1 MTSWWSFGTTTTKKE
16 QAPITTNIAPTQP
29 FKAMSN
35 TFKRGVQYNMKIV
48 IRGDVMT
55 GKSTLFNRL
64 QGLDYQDTYA
74 STPQIEVTNIP
85 WNYKDSNDIVK
96 IEVWDVVDKAHNNNN
111 NIKKDTGIKLEH
123 TAATASTA
131 AAEASTPSTNI
142 EKPIDNK
149 EQTASVT
156 SDLALDASTVDVYRN
171 SHAAILVF
179 DITKQWTF
187 DYVNNALLNIPDNV
201 AILVLGNFADKCSQR
216 VVTVEEIHAT
226 LYEHNKR
233 RIENG
238 TIKPNLIRY
247 VETSLKSGLGLKY
260 IYEYLGVPFL
270 QLMMETLQKQLEL
283 KANDILNLLENLDK
297 DDDVPENM
305 HRRRGQDNFDQPSE
319 PHLAKQHEALKQ
331 AWDNDLQEIADDH
344 SSLAVDR
351 DIEESLIKQH
361 HAETPPP
368 PTGPVEII
376 KREGSL
382 VRPDT
387 PPTVDQ
393 FDVGT
398 LEDDWFG
405 DDTTTTTVM
414 PQKLKYNNDSD
425 DDDIPGNPMVAR
437 DEDVAS
443 VEYYSEKITSPSQS
457 HSLRKTSLEPTIIK
471 ADYNEDGE
479 DDEDDEVINRPKYN
493 EEDDDDEDED
503 INSNHPY
510 GGSMMGYQHNSS
522 LYNNHFYPTSTFK
535 SELNDV
541 WANNTG
547 INVVQSESEDEDN
560 QIQITAVAP
569 TEVTGDSS
577 NNNGSTFQS
586 PSDFQI
592 ESFTGM
598 GSYEEIGTNQDNPW
612 SQGYENMDDS
622 DNITTSNQAFYE
634 NEEKD
639 QEDRGI
645 THINEGV
652 EKTNISTKDKKAKKK
667 KKSSKSA
674 KTRKSSSSKSP

>member
-1 MTSWWSFGTTTTKKE
+1 MTSWWSFGTTVTKKE
-16 QAPITTNIAPTQP
+16 QVPVTTNVAPTQP

-55 GKSTLFNRL
+55 GKSTLFNCL
-64 QGLDYQDTYA
+64 QGLDFQDTYA

-96 IEVWDVVDKAHNNNN
+96 IEVWDVVDKAHNNNT
-111 NIKKDTGIKLEH
+111 KKDTGIKLEH
-123 TAATASTA
+123 TAAA
-131 AAEASTPSTNI
+131 AAASPSTNI
-142 EKPIDNK
+142 ENSTDNK
-149 EQTASVT
+149 EQTASIT

-187 DYVNNALLNIPDNV
+187 DYVNNTLLNIPDNV
-201 AILVLGNFADKCSQR
+201 AVLVLGNFADKSSQR

-283 KANDILNLLENLDK
+283 KANDILDLLENLDK

-344 SSLAVDR
+344 SSLAIDR
-351 DIEESLIKQH
+351 DIDESLIKQH

-368 PTGPVEII
+368 PTGPVEVL

-387 PPTVDQ
+387 PPVVDQ

-405 DDTTTTTVM
+405 DDTTTTAV
-414 PQKLKYNNDSD
+414 PQKIKYSNDSD

-443 VEYYSEKITSPSQS
+443 VEYYSEKIASPSQP
-457 HSLRKTSLEPTIIK
+457 HQLRKTSLEPTIIK
-471 ADYNEDGE
+471 ANDNE
-479 DDEDDEVINRPKYN
+479 DDEDDEDNEVINRQKYN
-493 EEDDDDEDED
+493 SDDNSDDEYM
-503 INSNHPY
+503 NNNHPY
-510 GGSMMGYQHNSS
+510 GGNLMGYQPNTS

-547 INVVQSESEDEDN
+547 VSVVQSESEDEDN
-560 QIQITAVAP
+560 QIQITAVTT
-569 TEVTGDSS
+569 TEATGS
-577 NNNGSTFQS
+577 NNSNSGNTFQS

-612 SQGYENMDDS
+612 SQGYENTDDS
-622 DNITTSNQAFYE
+622 DNIATSNQAFYE
-634 NEEKD
+634 NEEED
-639 QEDRGI
+639 QEDHGI
-645 THINEGV
+645 TYVNEGI
-652 EKTNISTKDKKAKKK
+652 EKTNIATKDKKAKKK